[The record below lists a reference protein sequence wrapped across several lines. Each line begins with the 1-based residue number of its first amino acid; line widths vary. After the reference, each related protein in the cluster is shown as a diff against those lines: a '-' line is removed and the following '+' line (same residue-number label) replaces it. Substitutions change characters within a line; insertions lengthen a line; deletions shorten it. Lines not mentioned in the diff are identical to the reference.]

1 MLILIALL
9 TKVLKVLVTVAVR
22 ISSSLILSFKPY
34 LNIVISIVLLK
45 PINIAIS

>member
-22 ISSSLILSFKPY
+22 ISPSLTLSFKPY

>member
-9 TKVLKVLVTVAVR
+9 TRVLKVLVTAAVR
-22 ISSSLILSFKPY
+22 ISSSLTLSFKPY

-45 PINIAIS
+45 PISIAVS